1 MTLQPNLPIDRV
13 PPIARETVCCA
24 LCGNDTPRL
33 LYTIPLKTKLL
44 SGIWVNGERVEVD
57 GVETI
62 VVCRKCGLQYV
73 NPRWVADG
81 TLIPYTEAMEQAYFA
96 STYAVRRQTY
106 QRLITQLPTWLGR
119 RARNILDVGCGD
131 GVLLEAAHAAG
142 IAATGTEL
150 SATLRQFVG
159 EKYGGKIAITETVAD
174 IPSTFDVITLI
185 NVLEHVAAPHE
196 LLAELAEK
204 LNPDGILLVHTPNAG
219 GLPARWQGATWS
231 QIEPLGHLYYFSAQ
245 TLGAMLEKA
254 GFEPI
259 GRFHL
264 AVSGRVRGIA
274 QQLMWRVALHLDNGL
289 VMAARRKLPQRK
301 LPQRSG
307 E

>member
-1 MTLQPNLPIDRV
+1 MTLQPNQPADPL
-13 PPIARETVCCA
+13 PPIARQTVRCA
-24 LCGNDTPRL
+24 LCDSDSTRL
-33 LYTIPLKTKLL
+33 RYTIPLKTRLL

-62 VVCRKCGLQYV
+62 VVCQHCGLQYV

-81 TLIPYTEAMEQAYFA
+81 TVVPYTEAMEQAYFA

-106 QRLITQLPTWLGR
+106 QRLIAQLPTWLGR

-131 GVLLEAAHAAG
+131 GVLLEAAYAAG

-150 SATLRQFVG
+150 SAALRQFVW
-159 EKYGGKIAITETVAD
+159 EKYGGKIAITETVAA
-174 IPSTFDVITLI
+174 IPTTFDVITLI
-185 NVLEHVAAPHE
+185 NVIEHVAAPHE

-254 GFEPI
+254 GFAQV

-264 AVSGRVRGIA
+264 AVSGRVKGIA
-274 QQLMWRVALHLDNGL
+274 QDLLGRIGLYLDNGL
-289 VMAARRKLPQRK
+289 GMVARRKLPNR
-301 LPQRSG
+301 RVDS
-307 E
+307 